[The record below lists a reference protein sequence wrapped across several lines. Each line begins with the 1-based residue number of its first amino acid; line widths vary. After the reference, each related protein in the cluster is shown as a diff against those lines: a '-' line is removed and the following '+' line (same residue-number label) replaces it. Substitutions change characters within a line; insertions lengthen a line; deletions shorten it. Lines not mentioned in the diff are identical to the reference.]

1 MRGLTQRY
9 ARGQDHRKSFRISI
23 WLSAITTIIGI
34 GVLLF
39 AQHPA
44 LKSIA
49 LLAVIGISSVLFLT
63 FFLEEG
69 LYHLFIQGR
78 KDRGQVPFTL
88 VSFLLSVIAFVIFVS
103 GCFLLMGI
111 RLLFFMPL
119 FPKRQ
124 KLIYHYLVM
133 WYCRFLLYI
142 MMNMRKKVVDKKN
155 IDFSKPSVIISNHH
169 SFLDILM
176 MLMFHPKVVMVT
188 NDWVYNS
195 PFFGMVVRYADFIRV
210 SAGIETQLDKIRK
223 LVEQGY
229 SIIVFPEG
237 QRSEHIELSRFHKGA
252 FYLAEVLQLDIQAVV
267 LHGTHRAMP
276 KKDGFYLRSGCLYAR
291 FLQRIAVDDPG
302 FGLGY
307 KERTKQISKYFR
319 VEYQKTRVAMETPS
333 YHYETLYKNYLYKS
347 PVLEWYFR
355 VKMWLEGHYQ
365 LFLEILPANGRIFDI
380 GCGYGFLSF
389 SLALNRETTWV
400 TGLDYD
406 ANKIEIADNC
416 PVKPANLRFIHADAA
431 TFDYPPATAY
441 ILSDVLHYLTREE
454 QHGLMV
460 RLIATLEPGG
470 LLLVR
475 DGDKEKRKST
485 EAHSLPS
492 FFRPMPDLTKPGIS
506 STLSLPPGCSK

>member
-1 MRGLTQRY
+1 
-9 ARGQDHRKSFRISI
+9 
-23 WLSAITTIIGI
+23 
-34 GVLLF
+34 
-39 AQHPA
+39 
-44 LKSIA
+44 
-49 LLAVIGISSVLFLT
+49 
-63 FFLEEG
+63 
-69 LYHLFIQGR
+69 
-78 KDRGQVPFTL
+78 
-88 VSFLLSVIAFVIFVS
+88 
-103 GCFLLMGI
+103 
-111 RLLFFMPL
+111 
-119 FPKRQ
+119 
-124 KLIYHYLVM
+124 
-133 WYCRFLLYI
+133 
-142 MMNMRKKVVDKKN
+142 
-155 IDFSKPSVIISNHH
+155 
-169 SFLDILM
+169 
-176 MLMFHPKVVMVT
+176 MFHPKVVMVT

-475 DGDKEKRKST
+475 DGDKEKKEKHRGTQLTELFST
-485 EAHSLPS
+485 NAGFNKTRNKLN
-492 FFRPMPDLTKPGIS
+492 FIS
-506 STLSLPPGCSK
+506 TAWLQQIAVEHGLDFETIENTRFTSNTISILKKNKHE